1 MGLTEYQRKRN
12 FSVTAEPSGAKK
24 KPRPKRVA
32 GASRFVIQKHDASR
46 LHYDFRLE
54 MDGVLKSWAVPKG
67 IPWQRGEKHL
77 AVEVEDHPIDYEDFE
92 GVIPEGNYGGGTV
105 MVWDRGNYY
114 VHGEKPLEALREGRI
129 HLVLEGE
136 KLKGDWALIRT
147 RSDGGKTQW
156 LLLKSDADVR
166 PISKK
171 RDDQSAKTGRTMKQ
185 IAKDRDAE
193 WQSNRDQPNDSQ
205 KNLRT
210 RVRQAVARKE
220 SGPKKKV
227 RRAAKVKKS
236 ALALPD
242 SLPAGKPRFIAPMKP
257 KLVETP
263 PTGGGWI
270 YELKFD
276 GFRALAVKSGEKVQL
291 ISRNENDLTKKFPEI
306 AEALEALPCEECVID
321 GEVVALDEEGRSSF
335 QLLQA
340 REMEGYDA
348 PLSYYVFDL
357 LQLEG
362 KNLGGFPLTTRK
374 EMLRQLAA
382 GLGEPVRFSG
392 ELGHDPQALLAEVKR
407 RGLEGIIGKRADSV
421 YEAGRRSG
429 AWIKL
434 KCQNE
439 QEFVIGGYTP
449 PAGAR
454 KHFGALLVGYYE
466 KKKLLFAGKVGT
478 GFDTKML
485 AHLHQEFQNEIRDDC
500 PFADLPS
507 KSGGKW
513 SQGITP
519 GMMKKITWVNPAF
532 VCQVKFA
539 EWTRDAKLRAP
550 VFLGLREDKAP
561 SAVKREMPA

>member
-24 KPRPKRVA
+24 PRPRRVA

-67 IPWQRGEKHL
+67 IPWERGEKHL

-92 GVIPEGNYGGGTV
+92 GVIPAGSYGGGTV

-114 VHGEKPLEALREGRI
+114 VHGEKPLEALKEGRL

-147 RSDGGKTQW
+147 RSDGNKNQW
-156 LLLKSDADVR
+156 LLLKSDANVK

-193 WQSNRDQPNDSQ
+193 WQSNRDQPDETAKKS
-205 KNLRT
+205 
-210 RVRQAVARKE
+210 ADARPGGGRAQGE
-220 SGPKKKV
+220 RDLKKKS
-227 RRAAKVKKS
+227 RAPQKLEES

-242 SLPAGKPRFIAPMKP
+242 SLPAGKPRFVAPMKP

-263 PTGGGWI
+263 PAGGGWI

-276 GFRALAVKSGEKVQL
+276 GFRALALKRGGKVKL

-306 AEALEALPCEECVID
+306 AEALESLPCKECVID

-374 EMLRQLAA
+374 EMLRQLCA
-382 GLGEPVRFSG
+382 GIE
-392 ELGHDPQALLAEVKR
+392 
-407 RGLEGIIGKRADSV
+407 RADSLFRRARGTTRRRSRRSEATWTRRDHRQTGRFRLRSRPPERRLDQAQV
-421 YEAGRRSG
+421 PERAGICHRRLHSAGRS
-429 AWIKL
+429 
-434 KCQNE
+434 
-439 QEFVIGGYTP
+439 P
-449 PAGAR
+449 PAFRRPAR
-454 KHFGALLVGYYE
+454 RLLR
-466 KKKLLFAGKVGT
+466 KKEAPLCRQSRDRLR
-478 GFDTKML
+478 
-485 AHLHQEFQNEIRDDC
+485 HQNAR
-500 PFADLPS
+500 
-507 KSGGKW
+507 
-513 SQGITP
+513 
-519 GMMKKITWVNPAF
+519 V
-532 VCQVKFA
+532 
-539 EWTRDAKLRAP
+539 AP
-550 VFLGLREDKAP
+550 
-561 SAVKREMPA
+561 

>member
-12 FSVTAEPSGAKK
+12 FSVTAEPSGAK

-54 MDGVLKSWAVPKG
+54 MEGVLKSWAVPKG

-77 AVEVEDHPIDYEDFE
+77 AVEVEDHPIDYKDFE
-92 GVIPEGNYGGGTV
+92 GIIPEGSYGGGTV

-114 VHGEKPLEALREGRI
+114 VHGEKPLQALKEGRL

-147 RSDGGKTQW
+147 GSEGGKNQW
-156 LLLKSDADVR
+156 LLLKSDADVKA
-166 PISKK
+166 ISKK
-171 RDDQSAKTGRTMKQ
+171 RDDQSVKTGRTMKQ
-185 IAKDRDAE
+185 IAKDRDAQ
-193 WQSNRDQPNDSQ
+193 WQSHRDEPNDTR
-205 KNLRT
+205 KNLRA
-210 RVRQAVARKE
+210 RVRQAVADKE
-220 SGPKKKV
+220 AKPKKKV
-227 RRAAKVKKS
+227 PRVAKGKKS

-242 SLPAGKPRFIAPMKP
+242 SLPAGKPRFVAPMKP
-257 KLVETP
+257 KLVDSP
-263 PTGGGWI
+263 PADGGWI

-276 GFRALAVKSGEKVQL
+276 GFRALAVKSGEKVKL

-306 AEALEALPCEECVID
+306 AEALGALPCEECVID

-340 REMEGYDA
+340 REMEGYDS

-362 KNLGGFPLTTRK
+362 KNLTCFPFTTRK
-374 EMLRQLAA
+374 EMLRQLSA
-382 GLGEPVRFSG
+382 GQGEPIRFSG
-392 ELGHDPQALLAEVKR
+392 ELGDDPEALLAEVER

-434 KCQNE
+434 KCKSE

-485 AHLHQEFQNEIRDDC
+485 AHLHQEFQTEIRVDC

-519 GMMKKITWVNPAF
+519 GMMKKITWVSPVF
-532 VCQVKFA
+532 VCQIKFA

-561 SAVKREMPA
+561 AEVKRETPA